1 MRGVGERHLDDG
13 MIEALKNNPDSNV
26 VFLNDNFWSMS
37 IVNLILQCP
46 LEYSMNGATGLQYAP
61 LKDFVKWATPKY
73 YNIEKEYIPLL
84 LNLGRFYCNALN
96 NRKK

>member
-1 MRGVGERHLDDG
+1 
-13 MIEALKNNPDSNV
+13 MIEELKNNPDSSV
-26 VFLNDNFWSMS
+26 VFLSNDFWSMS

-46 LEYSMNGATGLQYAP
+46 LEYGMNGATGLQYVP
-61 LKDFVKWATPKY
+61 LKDFVKWATPKEY
-73 YNIEKEYIPLL
+73 DVTYVEKIYIPLL